1 MSRRALRLLA
11 AAAAALWAAA
21 PVSAQDRTPATE
33 AVARE
38 AISQI
43 RSPYCPGLM
52 LEVCPSQQAEFL
64 RDSIQTMAAQ
74 GQSVQQI
81 VERVLAAHG
90 EQYRGLPKKSGVALW
105 AWVMPPLVLVA
116 GLAMVAMRISQLRR
130 RRAGMV
136 EPEAAPLSEIDR
148 ARLDAALRGYDRE
161 EVAP

>member
-1 MSRRALRLLA
+1 MRRRALLLLA
-11 AAAAALWAAA
+11 VAAAALGAAA

-33 AVARE
+33 AVAQE

-64 RDSIQTMAAQ
+64 RDSIHTMAAE
-74 GQSVQQI
+74 GQSARQI
-81 VERVLAAHG
+81 VETVLAVHG
-90 EQYRGLPKKSGVALW
+90 EQYRGLPKKSGVGLW
-105 AWVMPPLVLVA
+105 AWVMPPIVLLGGLVLVA
-116 GLAMVAMRISQLRR
+116 MRIRALRR
-130 RRAGMV
+130 RRAGV
-136 EPEAAPLSEIDR
+136 PEPEVAPISEIDR